1 MDVKLA
7 EMSRLSLTLI
17 TREYEITDIIRI
29 FRYKRKRDMKFLKL
43 TGLVALFLLLTPVKW
58 ISTLVINVFTFI
70 EAKIA
75 DYTLYFLDNLK

>member
-1 MDVKLA
+1 
-7 EMSRLSLTLI
+7 
-17 TREYEITDIIRI
+17 
-29 FRYKRKRDMKFLKL
+29 MKFLKL